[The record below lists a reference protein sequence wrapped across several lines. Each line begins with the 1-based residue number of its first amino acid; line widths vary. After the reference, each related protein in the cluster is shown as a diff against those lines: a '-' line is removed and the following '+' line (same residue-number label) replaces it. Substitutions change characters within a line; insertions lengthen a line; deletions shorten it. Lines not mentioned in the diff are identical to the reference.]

1 MKYPKTGSEVY
12 VSLNLSNTMLT
23 GIGKG
28 TITREEVSASYLKRL
43 FAEHGVIVSA
53 KPEQRRLLEIVNERY
68 DLELEIPETLKLFQL
83 TEEHRRLVVISVTG
97 LRRKNGS
104 LLPEY
109 TEEEFDERVDAG
121 KLPACVRGG
130 YDLVDVRDVAAGCVR
145 AALHGRS
152 GECYILSNRHYEVR
166 ELLELARRCGGG
178 RRLPVLPAWMAKAA
192 VPFIRLYARGVH
204 RRPLYTRYSL
214 HTLQSN
220 DRFSHDKA
228 TAELGFFPR
237 DIARTVADTVLWL
250 RRRRARA

>member
-1 MKYPKTGSEVY
+1 MSYPTTGHEVY

-28 TITREEVSASYLKRL
+28 TITREEVSVSYLKRL

-109 TEEEFDERVDAG
+109 TEEEFNEATFNFVKYYVQGTHYDALVEENKKLKFELEQELEWRNRVD
-121 KLPACVRGG
+121 
-130 YDLVDVRDVAAGCVR
+130 
-145 AALHGRS
+145 
-152 GECYILSNRHYEVR
+152 N
-166 ELLELARRCGGG
+166 
-178 RRLPVLPAWMAKAA
+178 
-192 VPFIRLYARGVH
+192 
-204 RRPLYTRYSL
+204 
-214 HTLQSN
+214 
-220 DRFSHDKA
+220 
-228 TAELGFFPR
+228 
-237 DIARTVADTVLWL
+237 
-250 RRRRARA
+250 

>member
-12 VSLNLSNTMLT
+12 VSLNLSNTMLP

-109 TEEEFDERVDAG
+109 TEEEFSEATFNFVKYYVQGVHYDALVEENKKLKFELEQELEWRNRVD
-121 KLPACVRGG
+121 
-130 YDLVDVRDVAAGCVR
+130 
-145 AALHGRS
+145 
-152 GECYILSNRHYEVR
+152 N
-166 ELLELARRCGGG
+166 
-178 RRLPVLPAWMAKAA
+178 
-192 VPFIRLYARGVH
+192 
-204 RRPLYTRYSL
+204 
-214 HTLQSN
+214 
-220 DRFSHDKA
+220 
-228 TAELGFFPR
+228 
-237 DIARTVADTVLWL
+237 
-250 RRRRARA
+250 

>member
-1 MKYPKTGSEVY
+1 MSYPTTGQEVY
-12 VSLNLSNTMLT
+12 VSLNLSNTMLA

-109 TEEEFDERVDAG
+109 TEEEFSEATFNFV
-121 KLPACVRGG
+121 KYYVQ
-130 YDLVDVRDVAAGCVR
+130 
-145 AALHGRS
+145 
-152 GECYILSNRHYEVR
+152 
-166 ELLELARRCGGG
+166 
-178 RRLPVLPAWMAKAA
+178 
-192 VPFIRLYARGVH
+192 GVH
-204 RRPLYTRYSL
+204 YDALVEENKKL
-214 HTLQSN
+214 K
-220 DRFSHDKA
+220 F
-228 TAELGFFPR
+228 ELEQELEWHH
-237 DIARTVADTVLWL
+237 RTDNN
-250 RRRRARA
+250 

>member
-53 KPEQRRLLEIVNERY
+53 KPEQRRLLEIVNARY

-109 TEEEFDERVDAG
+109 TEEEFSEATFNFV
-121 KLPACVRGG
+121 KYYVQ
-130 YDLVDVRDVAAGCVR
+130 
-145 AALHGRS
+145 
-152 GECYILSNRHYEVR
+152 
-166 ELLELARRCGGG
+166 
-178 RRLPVLPAWMAKAA
+178 
-192 VPFIRLYARGVH
+192 GVH
-204 RRPLYTRYSL
+204 YDALVEENKKL
-214 HTLQSN
+214 K
-220 DRFSHDKA
+220 F
-228 TAELGFFPR
+228 ELEQELEWR
-237 DIARTVADTVLWL
+237 HRTDNN
-250 RRRRARA
+250 

>member
-1 MKYPKTGSEVY
+1 MSYPKTGQEVY

-109 TEEEFDERVDAG
+109 TEEEFSEATFNFV
-121 KLPACVRGG
+121 KYYVQ
-130 YDLVDVRDVAAGCVR
+130 
-145 AALHGRS
+145 
-152 GECYILSNRHYEVR
+152 
-166 ELLELARRCGGG
+166 
-178 RRLPVLPAWMAKAA
+178 
-192 VPFIRLYARGVH
+192 GVH
-204 RRPLYTRYSL
+204 YDALVEENKKL
-214 HTLQSN
+214 K
-220 DRFSHDKA
+220 F
-228 TAELGFFPR
+228 ELEQELEWHH
-237 DIARTVADTVLWL
+237 RTDNN
-250 RRRRARA
+250 

>member
-1 MKYPKTGSEVY
+1 MSYPKTGEEVY

-23 GIGKG
+23 GLGKG

-109 TEEEFDERVDAG
+109 TEEEFDEATFNFV
-121 KLPACVRGG
+121 KYYVQ
-130 YDLVDVRDVAAGCVR
+130 
-145 AALHGRS
+145 
-152 GECYILSNRHYEVR
+152 
-166 ELLELARRCGGG
+166 
-178 RRLPVLPAWMAKAA
+178 
-192 VPFIRLYARGVH
+192 GVH
-204 RRPLYTRYSL
+204 YD
-214 HTLQSN
+214 TLVEEN
-220 DRFSHDKA
+220 KKLKF
-228 TAELGFFPR
+228 ELEQELEWR
-237 DIARTVADTVLWL
+237 HRTDN
-250 RRRRARA
+250 

>member
-83 TEEHRRLVVISVTG
+83 TEEHRRLVVVSVTG

-109 TEEEFDERVDAG
+109 TEEEFSEATFNFV
-121 KLPACVRGG
+121 KYYVQ
-130 YDLVDVRDVAAGCVR
+130 
-145 AALHGRS
+145 
-152 GECYILSNRHYEVR
+152 
-166 ELLELARRCGGG
+166 
-178 RRLPVLPAWMAKAA
+178 
-192 VPFIRLYARGVH
+192 GVH
-204 RRPLYTRYSL
+204 YDALVEENKKL
-214 HTLQSN
+214 K
-220 DRFSHDKA
+220 F
-228 TAELGFFPR
+228 ELEQELEWHH
-237 DIARTVADTVLWL
+237 RTDNN
-250 RRRRARA
+250 